1 MGGRGVQHCV
11 AHIALAV
18 FHVDNPRLKRC
29 VIGVLTCR
37 RLFYSCFGTP
47 DQAEGMGAFLEK
59 RKPSFQPGKDA
70 VLAA

>member
-1 MGGRGVQHCV
+1 V
-11 AHIALAV
+11 
-18 FHVDNPRLKRC
+18 
-29 VIGVLTCR
+29 GVLCYR

-59 RKPSFQPGKDA
+59 RKPTFQSGKDA